1 MRKQRRFSGVI
12 WGLLTIIVAALML
25 EGGVREVIAYWGREV
40 VPVLVGVLGASAS
53 SVLLVSGLALLT
65 RRHSGR
71 GTATAGAVGMIAV
84 HLVGWI
90 LGIVGHGGALPG
102 VVYPILLLVVLK
114 ARPNLGAP
122 MSAGGSTTQS
132 ETPSSTGHSHRKA
145 MTRSPRGATRRL
157 PISSS

>member
-1 MRKQRRFSGVI
+1 MRKQRRLSGVI

-25 EGGVREVIAYWGREV
+25 EAGVREVIAYWGREV
-40 VPVLVGVLGASAS
+40 IPVVVGVLGASAS
-53 SVLLVSGLALLT
+53 SVLLVSGFALLT
-65 RRHSGR
+65 RRPSGR
-71 GTATAGAVGMIAV
+71 STATAGAAGMIAV

-102 VVYPILLLVVLK
+102 VVYPMLLLAVLK
-114 ARPNLGAP
+114 ARPNLSAP

-132 ETPSSTGHSHRKA
+132 ETPSSSGQSHRKA
-145 MTRSPRGATRRL
+145 MTRSLLGAARRL